1 MEDYEG
7 GLADQGVPEPSPPPG
22 GELLDSVVRPALV
35 AATRLFLVAGVALV
49 LVDEAGGLQAAVAAG
64 DLAQALEEVA
74 PQLWS
79 GPSVEVLA
87 SGAAVRTTSLPG
99 EARWPALAGRPELAG
114 VNSLLCVPVEGAA
127 GPAGTLTAV
136 RRPDRPWQA
145 QEVEALLT
153 YAGVVASLVAAA
165 AESER
170 TTQIIDQLEHALH
183 HRVVIEQA
191 KGILM
196 EREQL
201 DAAGAFDRLR
211 KAARARRRRVSEVAA
226 EVVAGQ
232 ALPFER
238 QWWQPSGMMPKG
250 GPTPRRQEG
259 PMEVL
264 YTAEATATGGRKN
277 GRAYSSDGAIDVQIN
292 PPKEVGGS
300 GEGTNPEQL
309 FAAGYAA
316 CFDNALATVARMEKL
331 DPGQTSVTALVAL
344 AKHPEGGFALDVE
357 LRVTVPNLTADEAE
371 SLVAKA
377 HRRCP
382 YSRATRGNVD
392 VRLTV
397 L

>member
-153 YAGVVASLVAAA
+153 YAGVVASLVRAA

-170 TTQIIDQLEHALH
+170 TTQLIDQLEHALH

-196 EREQL
+196 EREHL

-232 ALPFER
+232 ALP
-238 QWWQPSGMMPKG
+238 PSNGNG
-250 GPTPRRQEG
+250 G
-259 PMEVL
+259 
-264 YTAEATATGGRKN
+264 
-277 GRAYSSDGAIDVQIN
+277 N
-292 PPKEVGGS
+292 PP
-300 GEGTNPEQL
+300 
-309 FAAGYAA
+309 A
-316 CFDNALATVARMEKL
+316 
-331 DPGQTSVTALVAL
+331 
-344 AKHPEGGFALDVE
+344 
-357 LRVTVPNLTADEAE
+357 
-371 SLVAKA
+371 
-377 HRRCP
+377 
-382 YSRATRGNVD
+382 
-392 VRLTV
+392 
-397 L
+397 